1 MPVKVLNYIESLN
14 LRAVD
19 TRCGAEFCPP
29 LLPRLRR
36 LDFRRGNRNF
46 LHCPRIMCSPPHT
59 WKQIKSVTHW
69 IGRWH
74 IELFSTFPDE
84 IYLASIP
91 PSPPLASNGVLSS
104 SRYSPRC
111 GTAPQIS
118 LAFVSRGICLKREY
132 KESFSFGPRVP
143 PHHSKIEEPCLS
155 PGQDEGEQDQHH
167 IICDWLAVP
176 LVLEHLW
183 RTWWNFPNYIIFI

>member
-1 MPVKVLNYIESLN
+1 
-14 LRAVD
+14 
-19 TRCGAEFCPP
+19 
-29 LLPRLRR
+29 
-36 LDFRRGNRNF
+36 
-46 LHCPRIMCSPPHT
+46 MCSLPHT

-111 GTAPQIS
+111 GAAPQIS

-183 RTWWNFPNYIIFI
+183 RTWWNFPNNLISSSKDHCFADHLGYKEDNCAGCGHRDGPPGKRVKVGNVNSMFR